1 MEEAGVGSMVVGL
14 HIQVLDHMPVG
25 VAEGSIRPGLGELLQ
40 MVITVSP

>member
-25 VAEGSIRPGLGELLQ
+25 VAEGSIRPEFRET
-40 MVITVSP
+40 IVS